1 MRLTLLIAFILFAQY
16 GKTQIISKVNFDL
29 IQENIADTSSQLYY
43 PKLRKRMTKGDK
55 SFSYQEYHHLYY
67 GSVFQK
73 YYYPYG
79 TSHAKKNF
87 LKAYDKQD
95 YKDAYQKGKVA
106 IMQNPVDLEVLLK
119 MSISCLKLDKQ
130 DEKRHYAKHYYAF
143 LDVIYYSG
151 DGKYEESAFV
161 VISVDHEYYVAGDLG
176 LRVIQQ
182 QLINDCDLL
191 TFSKRDQKKIKG
203 RKKIK
208 QLYFNVRMPLMSLS
222 KSYKDADLP
231 DPDELEE
238 ENDDEGSDEN

>member
-1 MRLTLLIAFILFAQY
+1 MRFFLITGFILVQLHGNA
-16 GKTQIISKVNFDL
+16 QIISKVNFDL
-29 IQENIADTSSQLYY
+29 IETNISDSASNYFYPELRSRMIKGDTSF
-43 PKLRKRMTKGDK
+43 TH
-55 SFSYQEYHHLYY
+55 QEFHHLYY

-87 LKAYDKQD
+87 LKSYENQD
-95 YKDAYQKGKVA
+95 YKDAYQKGRVA
-106 IMQNPVDLEVLLK
+106 LMQNPVDLEVLLK
-119 MSISCLKLDKQ
+119 MSITCLKLEDH
-130 DEKRHYAKHYYAF
+130 DLKRYYAKLYYSF

-151 DGKYEESAFV
+151 DGQYEESAFV

-191 TFSKRDQKKIKG
+191 QFSKKDQKKLKG

-208 QLYFNVRMPLMSLS
+208 ALYFNVRMPLMSLS
-222 KSYKDADLP
+222 KSYQDIDLP
-231 DPDELEE
+231 DPDEQEE
-238 ENDDEGSDEN
+238 ESGED